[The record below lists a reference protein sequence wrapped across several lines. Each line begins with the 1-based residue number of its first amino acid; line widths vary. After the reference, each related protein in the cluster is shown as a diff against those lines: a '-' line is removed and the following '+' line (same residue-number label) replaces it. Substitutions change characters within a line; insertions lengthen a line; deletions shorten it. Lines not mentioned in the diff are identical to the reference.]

1 MKFVFSKIIALIGKI
16 NSLSTLFSIYKE
28 YVDQAFTIVLLLIIM
43 LFSIVI
49 SMLLP
54 QLIAG
59 MGSTKEGWTT
69 MALIFAIPCAI
80 IGMFRFIFVKEVVD
94 DNQPSD
100 QQKEEVQKIPLKQSL
115 KCVFSNK

>member
-1 MKFVFSKIIALIGKI
+1 MPYIWQI
-16 NSLSTLFSIYKE
+16 SIRSEKNR
-28 YVDQAFTIVLLLIIM
+28 VSVMSFNGGIIM
-43 LFSIVI
+43 LFSIVV

-69 MALIFAIPCAI
+69 MALIFAVPLAI

-100 QQKEEVQKIPLKQSL
+100 QQKAGAQRIPLKQSFKVCIL
-115 KCVFSNK
+115 